1 MVNVINKTQNSVFVE
16 LTKEEYKTLKWVLK
30 PKTRSKTSSCSHVPN
45 AKTRKVL
52 EKSMKNTKPIH
63 TVSDFDNLLKRFS

>member
-1 MVNVINKTQNSVFVE
+1 MVNIINKTSSSVFVE

-30 PKTRSKTSSCSHVPN
+30 PKIRNKNSSCSHIPN

-52 EKSMKNTKPIH
+52 EESMKNTKPIH
-63 TVSDFDNLLKRFS
+63 TVSDFNDLLKRFS